1 MSNKRID
8 KAILESLTFLGD
20 AECGRLLRSALK
32 YSATG
37 EGEELKGNE
46 RYVWPVLKGL
56 IDRNLEEL
64 APVAPSAESEDM
76 TALPEFNREDALR
89 LHEVT
94 GDWNAV
100 ADMYGMSRTTL
111 YRRMKQGADVSNRV
125 SNVSLETSN
134 VSPMFHETR
143 DETNETRK
151 ESTPPVRE
159 EREEKERKKQRKNKE
174 EIEESQTPTKEKNND
189 IARPRTDGMSKKMQA
204 DFDAFWAAYPKK
216 VGKGVARKSF
226 IRAMGKGVDLQT
238 LLDAIER
245 QRNCRQWTK
254 DGNEFI
260 PHPSTWL
267 NQERW
272 EDVIEDEQP
281 VSATYRGNQVT
292 VTKDWGIVYDY

>member
-56 IDRNLEEL
+56 IDRQLAEL
-64 APVAPSAESEDM
+64 DTEHLP
-76 TALPEFNREDALR
+76 TAKPEFDKEEAELLYERIGN
-89 LHEVT
+89 
-94 GDWNAV
+94 WQAV
-100 ADMYGMSRTTL
+100 ADIYGVSRMTL
-111 YRRMKQGADVSNRV
+111 HRWIKGHDVTNDV
-125 SNVSLETSN
+125 TNVSDVTPN
-134 VSPMFHETR
+134 VTCYI
-143 DETNETRK
+143 DVTK
-151 ESTPPVRE
+151 EAPPPSERE

-174 EIEESQTPTKEKNND
+174 EIEEKELPTPKENVIGD
-189 IARPRTDGMSKKMQA
+189 SGRIAATAPPKKPSGMSKQMQA
-204 DFDAFWAAYPKK
+204 DFDAFWSAYPRK
-216 VGKGVARKSF
+216 VGKGAARKSF
-226 IRAMGKGVDLQT
+226 VKAMGKGVTLQT
-238 LLDAIER
+238 LLDAIEQQKR
-245 QRNCRQWTK
+245 CKQWNK
-254 DGNEFI
+254 DGAEYI

-272 EDVIEDEQP
+272 EDVIEDDEQP